1 LLPAAIDTP
10 VVFLP
15 YAAGVDFLRQN
26 PAPFKLPGSQLFKIP
41 LDYVPDEEAVK
52 RRKYWT
58 GWKVGM
64 SSPLWGVFCVV
75 SEGSQ

>member
-1 LLPAAIDTP
+1 MLLPT
-10 VVFLP
+10 
-15 YAAGVDFLRQN
+15 AGVDFLRQN

-58 GWKVGM
+58 GWKVG
-64 SSPLWGVFCVV
+64 
-75 SEGSQ
+75 